1 MTDNTTSYNYNG
13 KPNYTVIIL
22 FALLLLYF
30 MIKAELAKSS
40 ALNNENKILDDENY
54 NLASQL
60 HSAFNINLL
69 SDYFTTFNEKQL
81 FEIATKIK
89 DFKKVQE
96 AYYALYS
103 ETLIS
108 RLEKTFV
115 DFPDKLNLF
124 YATVKANANT
134 GTGSSTGN
142 TQIPTAGNLKLNA
155 KVSAIKI
162 TDAFDYEDSTQ
173 VLKRFSTGEEV
184 GTYLGDYFTTIKG
197 FKYAV
202 VEISVHWYT
211 PNKKVLILKQN
222 LISY

>member
-1 MTDNTTSYNYNG
+1 MTDSPNNYYNN
-13 KPNYTVIIL
+13 KPNYTIIIL

-30 MIKAELAKSS
+30 MIKAELAKSQ
-40 ALNNENKILDDENY
+40 ALNNENKILDDENF

-69 SDYFTTFNEKQL
+69 SDYFTTYNEKQL
-81 FEIATKIK
+81 FAIANKIT

-96 AYYALYS
+96 AYYSLYS

-115 DFPDKLNLF
+115 DEPDKLNLF
-124 YATVKANANT
+124 YAQIKANN
-134 GTGSSTGN
+134 GSISSKN
-142 TQIPTAGNLKLNA
+142 SQIPTAGNLSLNA
-155 KVSAIKI
+155 TVSAIKVI
-162 TDAFDYEDSTQ
+162 DALDYEDSTKVLRRFNAGEQ
-173 VLKRFSTGEEV
+173 VGK
-184 GTYLGDYFTTIKG
+184 YLGDYFKVIKG
-197 FKYAV
+197 VKYAV

-211 PNKKVLILKQN
+211 PNKKALIVKSN